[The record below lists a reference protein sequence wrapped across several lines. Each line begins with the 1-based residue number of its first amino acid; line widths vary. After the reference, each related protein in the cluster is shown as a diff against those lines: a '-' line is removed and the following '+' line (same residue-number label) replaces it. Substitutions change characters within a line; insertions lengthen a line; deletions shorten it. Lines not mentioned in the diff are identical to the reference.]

1 MTENKIRNKTL
12 KTYTQTWN
20 YDLKMMP
27 TIGDK
32 IIIDFGNGMG
42 SDRRYPYLVETIN
55 EEIRGNYKVF
65 YVEGR
70 QLKKDG
76 SLKNNWFQLL
86 FTNKPKNK

>member
-1 MTENKIRNKTL
+1 M
-12 KTYTQTWN
+12 KTYTSPWN

-32 IIIDFGNGMG
+32 IRIDFGNGIG
-42 SDRRYPYLVETIN
+42 SDRRFPYLVETIN

-76 SLKNNWFQLL
+76 SLKNNWFQLM
-86 FTNKPKNK
+86 FTDKPKVTNVTI